1 MKRFALALALA
12 LATLTSCAQS
22 TPSPPPRAGSTPAAD
37 TPSTE
42 APGATSAGG
51 MVSGPASAAAG
62 ATLGPASAAAGATL
76 GPAGAALGSTPTAAG
91 SEAAPGGPPYD
102 LAADLDARTK
112 GLRAEVGARTKFEIV
127 EDVFLV
133 AAPSGSLGGSAAVAR
148 KALEAYFNG
157 RFARRPARAVAVLLF
172 DSAPPYRAYCEA
184 RWGEPC
190 PSPFG
195 FYASDS
201 RTVVMNAGP
210 GIGTLTHELVHP
222 IVETDF
228 PGAPDWINEGLA
240 SLYEAFSMPKPGDI
254 RGHKNWR
261 HPALLAALSS
271 RKGREHANLPALF
284 TMSDREF
291 RGDREALNYASAR
304 YFCQWMDGQKK
315 LWPFYQAWR
324 DGHEHDP
331 TGEKAF
337 LATMGKGPADLDA
350 EWAAW
355 VRAL

>member
-1 MKRFALALALA
+1 M
-12 LATLTSCAQS
+12 
-22 TPSPPPRAGSTPAAD
+22 
-37 TPSTE
+37 
-42 APGATSAGG
+42 APGPTSAEAGA
-51 MVSGPASAAAG
+51 PSAAE
-62 ATLGPASAAAGATL
+62 
-76 GPAGAALGSTPTAAG
+76 GSNAN
-91 SEAAPGGPPYD
+91 GPPYD
-102 LAADLDARTK
+102 LVADLDARTK
-112 GLRAEVGARTKFEIV
+112 GLRAEVGARTKFEVV

-133 AAPSGSLGGSAAVAR
+133 AAPSGALGGSAAVAR

-172 DSAPPYRAYCEA
+172 DSAPPYRAYCQA

-222 IVETDF
+222 IVEADF

-261 HPALLAALSS
+261 HPALLAALRSA
-271 RKGREHANLPALF
+271 KGREHASLPALF
-284 TMSDREF
+284 AMSDREF

-304 YFCQWMDGQKK
+304 YFCQWLDSQKK

-324 DGHEHDP
+324 DGRAQDP

-337 LATMGKGPADLDA
+337 AATMGKSPAELDG
-350 EWAAW
+350 EWASW
-355 VRAL
+355 VKGL